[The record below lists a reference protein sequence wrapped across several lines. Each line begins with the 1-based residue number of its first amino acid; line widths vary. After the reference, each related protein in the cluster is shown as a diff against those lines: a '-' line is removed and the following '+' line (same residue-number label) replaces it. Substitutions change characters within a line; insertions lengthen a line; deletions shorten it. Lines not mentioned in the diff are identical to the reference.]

1 MSPVCTPVSVMVW
14 GKCEL
19 CVNCERVAYLSAYPV
34 CCIPGIHQTS
44 IASSPSTLHTVCNEY
59 ATSIQYAGMQQYSV
73 CNSMPHP
80 SAPELQLSPRYWNS
94 PGDLQR
100 ALQGRRGFVCTES
113 YRKKTPGGALSYRK
127 TCLLRSTSTRKAS
140 SMTATRV

>member
-1 MSPVCTPVSVMVW
+1 MSPVCTPVSGVMVW

-59 ATSIQYAGMQQYSV
+59 ATSMQRVFSMQVCNSIQYATV
-73 CNSMPHP
+73 CHTPLGHTLG
-80 SAPELQLSPRYWNS
+80 ATIQKYELNE
-94 PGDLQR
+94 
-100 ALQGRRGFVCTES
+100 AF
-113 YRKKTPGGALSYRK
+113 
-127 TCLLRSTSTRKAS
+127 
-140 SMTATRV
+140 

>member
-1 MSPVCTPVSVMVW
+1 MGAAEGLLRGTVHNRSPVCTPVSGVMVW

-80 SAPELQLSPRYWNS
+80 SAVITLII
-94 PGDLQR
+94 
-100 ALQGRRGFVCTES
+100 
-113 YRKKTPGGALSYRK
+113 
-127 TCLLRSTSTRKAS
+127 
-140 SMTATRV
+140 